1 MGVISKIVDGVWSII
16 KGVGEIALAIFEM
29 AFALVVLIIYGTYS
43 AAKSLFEYAK
53 GAWKRIK
60 ESQPNAKPRTVVEI
74 GPKALISILDK
85 METEVSK
92 KPIYFSDL
100 QESID
105 ETREKLE
112 EGDIT
117 GLQVME
123 GEDEYGD
130 DTVLDSQFFKADDLD
145 IELEKADNQN
155 KTYTRQIV

>member
-1 MGVISKIVDGVWSII
+1 
-16 KGVGEIALAIFEM
+16 
-29 AFALVVLIIYGTYS
+29 
-43 AAKSLFEYAK
+43 
-53 GAWKRIK
+53 
-60 ESQPNAKPRTVVEI
+60 
-74 GPKALISILDK
+74 

-92 KPIYFSDL
+92 DPINLSDL
-100 QESID
+100 QDSID

-112 EGDIT
+112 DGDIT

>member
-1 MGVISKIVDGVWSII
+1 MGLISRIANGAWNII
-16 KGVGEIALAIFEM
+16 KGVGQIALAIFEM
-29 AFALVVLIIYGTYS
+29 AFALVVLIVYGIYS

-60 ESQPNAKPRTVVEI
+60 EKQPKAKPKATVVI
-74 GPKALISILDK
+74 GPKALKTVLDK

-92 KPIYFSDL
+92 DPINLSDL
-100 QESID
+100 QDSID
-105 ETREKLE
+105 KTREQIE
-112 EGDIT
+112 DGEIT

-130 DTVLDSQFFKADDLD
+130 DTVLDSQFFKAEDLD